1 MAWIRTVTLEEARGR
16 LAKLYEEA
24 VQRAGRVFGIVRVM
38 SPNPRVLDASMGLYR
53 AAMFGPSPLS
63 RRQREL
69 LAVVTSRA
77 NDCHY

>member
-1 MAWIRTVTLEEARGR
+1 MSWIRTVDVAAATGR
-16 LAKLYEEA
+16 LRELYQQA
-24 VQRAGRVFGIVRVM
+24 VARAGKVFGIVRLM
-38 SPNPRVLDASMGLYR
+38 SPNPPVLEASMELYR
-53 AAMFGPSPLS
+53 KALFGPSPLS